1 MFVGVYLN
9 KFPTFAVTVL
19 VAPHGRCGHYCVAFR
34 DDNIIVCGA
43 IQVYYVVLND
53 LSTVHRTSL
62 LKGFRI
68 RKQGDTNTSRLN
80 RLNPFMKIHHLHP
93 VLTLYSVH
101 AFLQPER

>member
-19 VAPHGRCGHYCVAFR
+19 VAPHGRCGHYCVTFG
-34 DDNIIVCGA
+34 DNNIIVCA
-43 IQVYYVVLND
+43 AFQVYYVVLND

-68 RKQGDTNTSRLN
+68 RKQGDGSFGSLSLYVKATNDTG
-80 RLNPFMKIHHLHP
+80 
-93 VLTLYSVH
+93 
-101 AFLQPER
+101 